1 MRQAIFVC
9 LLLPSVILQSVAQRP
24 VRPAKSWLH
33 AALLDR
39 VGVVVR
45 ARLDSDEILPLHEIQ
60 VTRFKVL
67 ETFKGAARD
76 HVLVGAA
83 GARGGAFKDLDK
95 VLFLKPL
102 KSGSIHEL
110 VDVVDLTPRDEIVVP
125 KTLRAYFRIA
135 SEKLPAMRARSL
147 FDLSLTNVETRSVF
161 ATRVAYNELLRLAD
175 EASFLFK
182 VEHLDRIQRSRE
194 TAPRASR
201 PPLTR
206 LTRKISRLLGAHLM
220 GAEEAFPP
228 GPARAELRTA
238 ISQFRR
244 MQAPEN
250 RVSMMDS
257 MAAAAKSRLRR
268 FCEGSMLDESPV
280 VRTRAAWYLGE
291 FGAERSLSA
300 LTRDL
305 SGSTGDELSARIEA
319 IGKIG
324 LADGLQPVLAFLGAA
339 SSVDAVLL
347 AIARIGGIDAS
358 NVLERVERT
367 LVGRPGEGERL
378 RRIRYYRSESFAPA
392 ETKRRRDAKKAWL

>member
-95 VLFLKPL
+95 ILFLKPL

-135 SEKLPAMRARSL
+135 AEKLPAMRARSL
-147 FDLSLTNVETRSVF
+147 FNLSLTNVETRSVF

-175 EASFLFK
+175 ETSFLFK
-182 VEHLDRIQRSRE
+182 VEHLDRIQRCRE

-201 PPLTR
+201 ATLTR
-206 LTRKISRLLGAHLM
+206 LSRKISRLLGAHLM

-268 FCEGSMLDESPV
+268 FCEGAMLDESPV

-291 FGAERSLSA
+291 FGAERSLA
-300 LTRDL
+300 ARTRDH

-319 IGKIG
+319 IGKTG
-324 LADGLQPVLAFLGAA
+324 LADGLQPVLVFLGAE

-367 LVGRPGEGERL
+367 LVGRPGEEERL

-392 ETKRRRDAKKAWL
+392 EAKRRRDAKKAWL